1 MSFWWGQSPFDE
13 IVERATSELL
23 PAGQENLA
31 LNLEIADQIRGKKV
45 NAKDAMRSLKARMA
59 HKNPNVQL
67 LTLGLVDSC
76 VKNGGEQFVREV
88 ASREFMEELT
98 SIIRSP
104 TGCNLDVKNKIL
116 YVVQVWGMA
125 AKGNPALSYITDTYN
140 FLKAE
145 GFVFPSVNEHVDSIV
160 LESSSAPEW
169 SDSDVCERCR
179 TAFTMTNRKH
189 HCRQCG
195 KTFCGQCSSKTM
207 TLPHL
212 AITEEVRV
220 CDGCYMKN
228 KLARIEKKESN
239 DLSLPP
245 FMQADPFQKRDHE
258 RSSSISKPPPTASE
272 EEIDE
277 DLKKAIELSLK
288 EAERSKSAYGA
299 GYAPPKRE
307 ERKVTPPPVQQDEQ
321 DDPDLAAAIAA
332 SLQEMNVSQNY
343 ASQSRSYRAPSSTDL
358 STAEMENVLLF
369 STLMDRIRA
378 SSGEVGNDP
387 EINALYTQIGAIQPK
402 LVKSLD
408 ETNRKHRSFVDMH
421 NKLNQAVKMYDRL
434 LEERLATSYAR
445 GSHPAQNRVQSPHQ
459 YYASP
464 SVSNGAYATP
474 PTDQSSLYPNAVN
487 YNAPQYPQPS
497 GYEQN
502 QESAYPAVPSSSSAP
517 YTYNAPPPPSSYPAS
532 SYPAQQP
539 PSGAPQEYQAQGSA
553 PPQEYQPQPTPQGTA
568 PPHQGFLPSQG
579 YFPPTSQ
586 GTTPPQENY
595 YAPQAPEANPNVPP
609 AQNHFAPPNEYQP
622 SAHGYVSPP
631 GAPSY
636 TPDPY
641 YGAQPQQMVSPQQ
654 QPYGP
659 QQQVPQQQQWDGYPQ
674 QPYPQQHDRN
684 SFSLPGAVPPQ
695 KQQPVVEEAPLIDL

>member
-13 IVERATSELL
+13 LVERATSELL

-31 LNLEIADQIRGKKV
+31 LNLEIADQIRGKKI
-45 NAKDAMRSLKARMA
+45 NAKEAMRSLKARMA

-76 VKNGGEQFVREV
+76 VKNGGEQFVREI

-98 SIIRSP
+98 SIIRAP

-116 YVVQVWGMA
+116 YVVQVWGIA

-145 GFVFPSVNEHVDSIV
+145 GFVFPSVSEHVDSIV
-160 LESSSAPEW
+160 LESSS
-169 SDSDVCERCR
+169 
-179 TAFTMTNRKH
+179 H

-195 KTFCGQCSSKTM
+195 KTFCSQCSSKTM

-228 KLARIEKKESN
+228 KLAKIEKKEASAN
-239 DLSLPP
+239 SFPP
-245 FMQADPFQKRDHE
+245 YMQGDPHQRRDQP
-258 RSSSISKPPPTASE
+258 RSPSVSKPPQNNNE

-288 EAERSKSAYGA
+288 EAERSKNAYGA
-299 GYAPPKRE
+299 GYAPPQRVEK
-307 ERKVTPPPVQQDEQ
+307 KDIPGPPSTQQDDQ

-332 SLQEMNVSQNY
+332 SLQDMQISQNQ
-343 ASQSRSYRAPSSTDL
+343 ASQSRNYRASNDL
-358 STAEMENVLLF
+358 STAEMENILLF

-408 ETNRKHRSFVDMH
+408 DTNRKHRTFVDMH

-434 LEERLATSYAR
+434 LEERLANSYGR
-445 GSHPAQNRVQSPHQ
+445 GSHPVQERVQSPHQ

-464 SVSNGAYATP
+464 PVSN
-474 PTDQSSLYPNAVN
+474 
-487 YNAPQYPQPS
+487 
-497 GYEQN
+497 
-502 QESAYPAVPSSSSAP
+502 SAY
-517 YTYNAPPPPSSYPAS
+517 
-532 SYPAQQP
+532 
-539 PSGAPQEYQAQGSA
+539 SA
-553 PPQEYQPQPTPQGTA
+553 PPTEQ
-568 PPHQGFLPSQG
+568 
-579 YFPPTSQ
+579 
-586 GTTPPQENY
+586 
-595 YAPQAPEANPNVPP
+595 
-609 AQNHFAPPNEYQP
+609 
-622 SAHGYVSPP
+622 
-631 GAPSY
+631 
-636 TPDPY
+636 
-641 YGAQPQQMVSPQQ
+641 
-654 QPYGP
+654 
-659 QQQVPQQQQWDGYPQ
+659 
-674 QPYPQQHDRN
+674 
-684 SFSLPGAVPPQ
+684 
-695 KQQPVVEEAPLIDL
+695 